1 MKKSNLFLVL
11 MMALIVMSCSKDETT
26 MSIPQE
32 SNAIEFGTYVGRSAQ
47 TRASDITTDVLKGK
61 VNTDDDTWI
70 PGTGFGVFAYYTS
83 ERAGG
88 LGSTTDGKYVIDTS
102 KPNFMYN
109 QKVEWKADTVGSA
122 TGAWEYKPVKYW
134 PNQVNGNAD
143 HNKDYVSFFA
153 YAPYSAASTTDAL
166 NNFTFTPAN
175 DAPGDP
181 KITYIVNT
189 DVKKQE
195 DLLWGV
201 ESTSGLP
208 FLNQQK
214 QTTTGNIKFQFKHA
228 LARIGFNVEAMVD
241 LVNDTITGHPDVT
254 PGTANGTI
262 DDSTKIVVT
271 KVELIGNFYPSGTL
285 NLNNTAPNEPLWD
298 GVAGTEDRTF
308 ELTPTDNFETVAD
321 HGEEPKT
328 HGQAVTIGK
337 LPLNNDDSYLM
348 VIPQKFES
356 GSEVKI
362 RVTYD
367 VITSDDKLD
376 TKQSKVTNVITS
388 DEFPFNFVGG
398 NAYTFNLH
406 LGMTSV
412 KFDADV
418 TEWAEGGETVVNVP
432 INN

>member
-1 MKKSNLFLVL
+1 MKKINLFLVL

-32 SNAIEFGTYVGRSAQ
+32 SNAIEFGTYVGRGAQ
-47 TRASDITTDVLKGK
+47 TRATMINDVAALQPK
-61 VNTDDDTWI
+61 
-70 PGTGFGVFAYYTS
+70 GFGVFAYYTNDS
-83 ERAGG
+83 DYNSSS
-88 LGSTTDGKYVIDTS
+88 ST
-102 KPNFMYN
+102 PNFMYN
-109 QKVEWKADTVGSA
+109 QKVE
-122 TGAWEYKPVKYW
+122 GAVAGDGTAESPYVYTWSYTPVKYW
-134 PNQVNGNAD
+134 PNEVAGNEQYD
-143 HNKDYVSFFA
+143 KDKVSFFA

-175 DAPGDP
+175 DAQGDP

-201 ESTSGLP
+201 AGTTVTYKFTAGLP
-208 FLNQQK
+208 YLNLQK
-214 QTTTGNIKFQFKHA
+214 QTIGGDIKFQFKHA
-228 LARIGFNVEAMVD
+228 LARIGFNVQAMVD
-241 LVNDTITGHPDVT
+241 KVT
-254 PGTANGTI
+254 DGTVTSEDIAPETQ
-262 DDSTKIVVT
+262 IVVT
-271 KVELIGNFYPSGTL
+271 QVELIGKFYGSGTL
-285 NLNNTAPNEPLWD
+285 NLNNTEANVPSWTGVPAEPEL
-298 GVAGTEDRTF
+298 RTF
-308 ELTPTDNFETVAD
+308 LLSSAADNFVDEAD
-321 HGEEPKT
+321 FGEEPKT

-337 LPLNNDDSYLM
+337 LPLNKNDSYLM

-356 GSEVKI
+356 GSEIKI

-367 VITSDDKLD
+367 VITADGKLD

-388 DEFPFNFVGG
+388 TPFAFDFVGG